1 VRQGVVWFEHAG
13 LDAGRARLP
22 LALEVQ
28 MELRHCICTKLG
40 EKVQVVG

>member
-1 VRQGVVWFEHAG
+1 MRYG
-13 LDAGRARLP
+13 LGLSGRARLP
-22 LALEVQ
+22 LALELQ